1 MTPFGFRTDSNVWW
15 AYGPPRPPHVL
26 EPAPPAPHDLT
37 ALRMQLERV
46 RALYTGGRLALAP
59 WIDNWTKETAE
70 IRAAYRLMLA
80 EPAVKATLY
89 KKVQAVAQL
98 DVQVH
103 AQNPDDPRE
112 REANTE
118 FGGHVLRRV
127 LGGATKVIFNILFPG
142 LMDGWSVNE
151 PVWDRIPDGQW
162 AGKWAWRAVKM
173 KDTRRLNL
181 VVDSFLN
188 VEGVRSIGPGGP
200 TVFDP
205 ADFLIFRHLSL
216 FENPFGLSDL
226 RAAYR
231 SWWIKD
237 SAWKFRSQ
245 GLERWT
251 LPFLIGRWT
260 NANHIPELRKGL
272 EDAGSQRYTILPA
285 GIGKDDPGAVIEALD
300 IGTRGESDFKSAIA
314 DLNEEIAIGIAGSY
328 LQQFT
333 SQQSDPRGSSV
344 VQRSTAETFEWA
356 AGLEVASVLTHQ
368 ALPPLIRANFAGV
381 APGYVTLGAVNEAD
395 LGVMAENDLKLQQLG
410 LALSRKDA
418 YTRYARVQP
427 ADEGDELA
435 PPGQGGGPGGPG
447 GGGGAP
453 LGALPF
459 GERDRRLLRRIWR
472 AYCDHGPNKG
482 KPGPCPKDGGEEG
495 GGGEGSGAAGRAPA
509 AAKKHPREL
518 SAGLKKQADAGQ
530 NELDFEAAGMPLA
543 PLSKFDP
550 RQRPAETTVSL
561 ADLHASETQG
571 GADLD
576 VAQQYADPNHP
587 RAKDPINVVKDGRGR
602 LVILDGNHRVAGAL
616 LRGDE
621 SVRVRVFDALPG
633 GKTFSDR
640 DRRRL
645 RRSRHAFCDQGPNKG
660 KPGPCP
666 EGSSTAAAKPGHASA
681 SPRAAVGREL
691 EAANPPGKDWA
702 RASAAAAITDA
713 LAKPDPPAVPTNP
726 AAPPEGQAKLALRAV
741 KVLDDQDFTRS
752 RLASRA
758 ADDVAAG
765 HPDGPAALGE
775 ARQRAGERH
784 AAAAAQ
790 VNDHARSLAGAL
802 SDPPADRPLGRAD
815 LRGGHV
821 IDPAGADPAVRE
833 AATALAAKLPHAAAG
848 ESRVAVADTPAAKAA
863 LRVLTQL
870 GAAQPLGEPTA
881 EAQHARQQ
889 VLEGLTD
896 EQRRALRG

>member
-15 AYGPPRPPHVL
+15 AYGPPRPPHVPS
-26 EPAPPAPHDLT
+26 PAPPAPHDLT

-231 SWWIKD
+231 AWYVKD
-237 SAWKFRSQ
+237 LAWKFRAQ

-251 LPFLIGRWT
+251 LPYLKGTYT
-260 NANHIPELRKGL
+260 NTGQRPAL
-272 EDAGSQRYTILPA
+272 EEALQDAGSHNYVIAPEGVL
-285 GIGKDDPGAVIEALD
+285 IEALELA
-300 IGTRGESDFKSAIA
+300 GSSESDFKSAIA
-314 DLNEEIAIGIAGSY
+314 DLNEEIAIGVAGSY

-427 ADEGDELA
+427 ADESDALA
-435 PPGQGGGPGGPG
+435 PPGQGSSPGGPG
-447 GGGGAP
+447 EGGGAP
-453 LGALPF
+453 PGALPF

-472 AYCDHGPNKG
+472 SYCDHGPNKG
-482 KPGPCPKDGGEEG
+482 RPGPCPKDGAGPQP
-495 GGGEGSGAAGRAPA
+495 SGQERT
-509 AAKKHPREL
+509 L
-518 SAGLKKQADAGQ
+518 
-530 NELDFEAAGMPLA
+530 
-543 PLSKFDP
+543 
-550 RQRPAETTVSL
+550 
-561 ADLHASETQG
+561 
-571 GADLD
+571 
-576 VAQQYADPNHP
+576 
-587 RAKDPINVVKDGRGR
+587 
-602 LVILDGNHRVAGAL
+602 
-616 LRGDE
+616 
-621 SVRVRVFDALPG
+621 
-633 GKTFSDR
+633 
-640 DRRRL
+640 
-645 RRSRHAFCDQGPNKG
+645 
-660 KPGPCP
+660 
-666 EGSSTAAAKPGHASA
+666 A

-702 RASAAAAITDA
+702 KASAAAAITDA
-713 LAKPDPPAVPTNP
+713 LARPDPPAVPTNP

-752 RLASRA
+752 RLASSA
-758 ADDVAAG
+758 ADEVAAG

-802 SDPPADRPLGRAD
+802 PDPPADRPLGRAD
-815 LRGGHV
+815 LRGGFRL
-821 IDPAGADPAVRE
+821 DLAGADPAVRE
-833 AATALAAKLPHAAAG
+833 AAAALAAKVPHAAAS

-881 EAQHARQQ
+881 EAQQARQQ